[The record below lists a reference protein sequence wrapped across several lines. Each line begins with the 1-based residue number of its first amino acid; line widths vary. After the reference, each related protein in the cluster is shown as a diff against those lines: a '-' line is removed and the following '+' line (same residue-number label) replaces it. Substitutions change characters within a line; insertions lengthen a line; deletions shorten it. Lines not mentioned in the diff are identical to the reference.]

1 MENFFGAIPDLFSSE
16 RVDLLFPTS
25 LPSQCQDV
33 LKEALD
39 QFMDHTFRSTTIVE
53 LARSR
58 HFIYLYASRAALVP
72 NGPLGPFPTFSTGT
86 GLKLRY
92 VEMGRSLRSWVYSN
106 DEGNVLCT
114 RSNVSHIIAS
124 AEERNSRWLALQWGV
139 GTARC
144 MIQSWS

>member
-1 MENFFGAIPDLFSSE
+1 
-16 RVDLLFPTS
+16 VDLLFPTS

-39 QFMDHTFRSTTIVE
+39 QFMDHTFRSTTVVE
-53 LARSR
+53 SVKARALARSR
-58 HFIYLYASRAALVP
+58 LFIYLYASRAALGP
-72 NGPLGPFPTFSTGT
+72 NGPLGSLTTFSTGT

-92 VEMGRSLRSWVYSN
+92 VEMGRLLRSWVYSN

-139 GTARC
+139 VTAPC
-144 MIQSWS
+144 MNQSLS